1 MPDAP
6 KIADPWDKVGHIPP
20 EDPTGGATGSWDV
33 CLVDN
38 IFGTAVR
45 PARLYGWQ
53 LQQMLTEATP
63 RRGKTRSQAWM
74 PVRVRQREDGSLGK
88 TLEDVESVSMMIF
101 DSDTG
106 VDLELLEFFGDAD
119 NYRLL
124 RFGHTSYS
132 STIKHPKARIIFP
145 LVEPVEARRWPL
157 VWGAATRW
165 AKSCGIINDP
175 QTCNANR
182 VWFAPTYDPD
192 RKSDYHSWFGFGTKA
207 PPGARTK
214 DRCALLDPAWLI
226 RMFPPPKPEKPK
238 PPTLYAR
245 APAERG
251 SVGDRAAKLAHSWL
265 NTRLSKLSSMAPGA
279 GQSTYT
285 YSCGRAVGSAF
296 HSRLIPE
303 TDSWEQRFVQAA
315 MSVGLPEKRARGSF
329 ANGLNKGQNE
339 VWQEVFDAARR

>member
-1 MPDAP
+1 M
-6 KIADPWDKVGHIPP
+6 
-20 EDPTGGATGSWDV
+20 
-33 CLVDN
+33 VDN

-53 LQQMLTEATP
+53 LQKMLTEATP

-74 PVRVRQREDGSLGK
+74 PVRVRRRGDGSLGK
-88 TLEDVESVSMMIF
+88 ELEDVESVSMMIF

-106 VDLELLEFFGDAD
+106 VDLELLEFFGDASD
-119 NYRLL
+119 YRLL

-132 STIKHPKARIIFP
+132 STVKHPKARIIFP

-175 QTCNANR
+175 KTCNANR

-192 RKSDYHSWFGFGTKA
+192 RKSDYYSWFGTGTKA
-207 PPGARTK
+207 PPSARIK
-214 DRCALLDPAWLI
+214 DGRALLDPAWLI

-238 PPTLYAR
+238 PSTLYAR

-251 SVGDRAAKLAHSWL
+251 STADRAAKLAHTWL
-265 NTRLSKLSSMAPGA
+265 NSKLSKLRLMAPGD

-285 YSCGRAVGSAF
+285 YSCGRSVGQALNCG
-296 HSRLIPE
+296 LIHE
-303 TDSWEQRFVQAA
+303 TSSWERLFVQAA
-315 MSVGLPEKRARGSF
+315 MSVGLSENRARGSF

-339 VWQEVFDAARR
+339 VWQEVLDAARR